1 MHTDSWITRRL
12 GVLACA
18 VLAVCAL
25 AACGSSSS
33 GSSGAQNLI
42 KQTFS
47 GSHTVKSGVLNF
59 ALTLNP
65 SGSSTLTTPLSLSLS
80 GPFQSRGS
88 GKLPQSN
95 FTVDISA
102 LGRHGALGVVSTGS
116 AGYVSLQGASYQL
129 PAADFQRLD
138 SSFSSVE
145 SSSGSGGGL
154 SGLGINPTHWLKNP
168 SVVGDETVGGADT
181 THVRAGVDVAAL
193 LSDLNT
199 FLAKTAKTTGTSGK
213 LPTSIPS
220 STAQKI
226 SAAIKNATVD
236 IWTGKT
242 DKTLRKLSLNL
253 TVPVSG
259 QISSLLGGL
268 KSAGIGLTISYANL
282 NQPQTISAPSNVQP
296 YSQFQTK
303 LRSIVSA
310 LEGGLAGGSSAGG
323 STGSSTAPSTSGSS
337 SSVSKYS
344 QCIQSAGQDVTKM
357 QKCASLLNG
366 SNG

>member
-1 MHTDSWITRRL
+1 MHSDSRIIRRL

-18 VLAVCAL
+18 LLAVVAL

-47 GSHTVKSGVLNF
+47 GSHSVRSGVLNF

-88 GKLPQSN
+88 GKLPQSD
-95 FTVDISA
+95 FTVNIAA
-102 LGRHGALGVVSTGS
+102 LGRHGSLGVVSTGS
-116 AGYVSLQGASYQL
+116 AGYVTLQGASYQL

-154 SGLGINPTHWLKNP
+154 AGLGINPTHWLKNP
-168 SVVGDETVGGADT
+168 TVVGDETVGGADT

-199 FLAKTAKTTGTSGK
+199 FLAKTAKTTGTAGK

-236 IWTGKT
+236 IWTGKA

-259 QISSLLGGL
+259 QIASLLGGL
-268 KSAGIGLTISYANL
+268 KSAGIGLTLSYADL

-296 YSQFQTK
+296 YTQFQTK
-303 LRSIVSA
+303 LRSIVSS
-310 LEGGLAGGSSAGG
+310 LEGGLAGGA
-323 STGSSTAPSTSGSS
+323 TGSSTTPSSSGSS

-366 SNG
+366 SGG

>member
-1 MHTDSWITRRL
+1 MHSDSRITRRL
-12 GVLACA
+12 SVLGCALLA
-18 VLAVCAL
+18 VLAL

-47 GSHTVKSGVLNF
+47 GSHSVRSGVLQF
-59 ALTLNP
+59 ALTLDP

-88 GKLPQSN
+88 GKLPESN
-95 FTVDISA
+95 FTVNISA
-102 LGRHGALGVVSTGS
+102 LGRHGSLGVISTGS
-116 AGYVSLQGASYQL
+116 SGYVALQGASYQL

-168 SVVGDETVGGADT
+168 TVVGTETVGGAST

-193 LSDLNT
+193 LADLNT
-199 FLAKTAKTTGTSGK
+199 FLAKTAKTTGTAGK
-213 LPTSIPS
+213 LPTSIPA
-220 STAQKI
+220 STAQRI
-226 SAAIKNATVD
+226 SAAVKNATVD
-236 IWTGKT
+236 IWTGT
-242 DKTLRKLSLNL
+242 SDKTLRKLSLNL
-253 TVPVSG
+253 SVPVTG
-259 QISSLLGGL
+259 QISALLGGL
-268 KSAGIGLTISYANL
+268 KTAGIGLTISYANL

-296 YSQFQTK
+296 YTQFQTK
-303 LRSIVSA
+303 LRAIVSG
-310 LEGGLAGGSSAGG
+310 LEGGLVGG
-323 STGSSTAPSTSGSS
+323 STGSSTTPAPSSSS

-344 QCIQSAGQDVTKM
+344 QCIQSAGQDVKKM
-357 QKCASLLNG
+357 QKCASLLNSSG
-366 SNG
+366 G